1 VKEWQKKGMLSTGSL
16 SVKYAIL
23 NRFGAANWAPTNYGS
38 CITPLLAKLIYL
50 IGTKR
55 SLNFG
60 EHVFNLTMK
69 HADSFAVKLPIVF
82 PCLITGI
89 ILNQHPDILQPEEVQ
104 SKKPFSLSFDYKL
117 FAGSHVPDIVISK
130 AQDTDETSSS
140 ITKASKDIVLKEL
153 MEVSAALGE
162 TIRTSTIRKKK
173 VGALIDESMT
183 KECYAREMEEGANEE
198 ACEEDAEE

>member
-1 VKEWQKKGMLSTGSL
+1 
-16 SVKYAIL
+16 
-23 NRFGAANWAPTNYGS
+23 
-38 CITPLLAKLIYL
+38 
-50 IGTKR
+50 
-55 SLNFG
+55 
-60 EHVFNLTMK
+60 MK

-183 KECYAREMEEGANEE
+183 K
-198 ACEEDAEE
+198 